1 MTDIK
6 KTVLITGS
14 TRGIGLS
21 LAEHYTSAG
30 WNVIG
35 TTRANSNTD
44 KLKALSPLKTV
55 VLDTSDEASVL
66 KAANELEGVA
76 IDLLINNAGIA
87 HPTTFATVTKEQIMH
102 QYEVNVAGPFLE
114 LVQVILHYI
123 TVTRDFLPNLELA
136 VKARGSASVLQ
147 VSSIVGSIANNTEEN
162 EWMFRGQY
170 GYTASKAALNMVT
183 RSLAMDL
190 REHKIPV
197 VCMNPGFVDTDMN
210 NHMGHVKPGDTA
222 KSMADIMAKVT
233 LADSGKFYDADP
245 TTPRCGSELPW

>member
-1 MTDIK
+1 MADIK

-35 TTRANSNTD
+35 TTRANSKTD

-66 KAANELEGVA
+66 KAAKELEGVA
-76 IDLLINNAGIA
+76 IDLLINNAGIV

-102 QYEVNVAGPFLE
+102 QYEVNVAGPFL
-114 LVQVILHYI
+114 
-123 TVTRDFLPNLELA
+123 VTRAFLPNLELA
-136 VKARGSASVLQ
+136 VKARGSASVLK
-147 VSSIVGSIANNTEEN
+147 VSSLVGSIANNTEEN

-197 VCMNPGFVDTDMN
+197 VCMNPGFVDTEMN
-210 NHMGHVKPGDTA
+210 NHMGHVKPGDAA